1 MFVHTKH
8 DIYISVYVDDIAI
21 HAGDTPHATTLI
33 EDLKT
38 AFEITDLGEATF
50 LLGLHLK
57 YTSDGIHLTQQLY
70 IKSILKRF
78 TMENSNSV
86 STLLPKGIQLTKGT
100 EETRISDP
108 SIYQSMIGSLMYLT
122 TGTRPDLAYTISFL
136 SQFSSCPTEQHL
148 KAVKHVLRYVNGTK
162 DIGLYYPYTATNAI
176 DTYVDADFAACLDT
190 RRSFSGYIVLF
201 NGACISWR
209 SKKQSSVATSTT
221 EAEYVAMSLAA
232 RQIQWF
238 RKGLHDV
245 RLNVPISLHAE
256 NTCANIL
263 ATNHQLNER
272 TKHIDI
278 HFHKIRE
285 EIDNG
290 SFTLLKVTSSDNL
303 ADICTKILAKPVHVR
318 LMGLLGCR

>member
-1 MFVHTKH
+1 
-8 DIYISVYVDDIAI
+8 
-21 HAGDTPHATTLI
+21 
-33 EDLKT
+33 
-38 AFEITDLGEATF
+38 
-50 LLGLHLK
+50 
-57 YTSDGIHLTQQLY
+57 
-70 IKSILKRF
+70 
-78 TMENSNSV
+78 
-86 STLLPKGIQLTKGT
+86 
-100 EETRISDP
+100 
-108 SIYQSMIGSLMYLT
+108 MIGSLMYLT

-201 NGACISWR
+201 NGACILWR

-221 EAEYVAMSLAA
+221 EAEYVVMSLAA

-238 RKGLHDV
+238 QKGLHDV
-245 RLNVPISLHAE
+245 RLNVPIALHAD
-256 NTCANIL
+256 NTGTNFL
-263 ATNHQLNER
+263 ATNYQLNEW

-278 HFHKIRE
+278 HFHKIRD
-285 EIDNG
+285 EINNG
-290 SFTLLKVTSSDNL
+290 SFTLLKVALSDNL
-303 ADICTKILAKPVHVR
+303 ADICTKILAKLVHVR